1 MGINSPQ
8 FPKPEG
14 LFDRLIQFSI
24 RNAIWVMLFVMT
36 WIAVGI
42 WSYQK
47 LPIDAVPDIT
57 NTQVQINTQ
66 ANGYT
71 ALEVEQRIT
80 YPIETAMA
88 GIPDLEQTRSISRY
102 GLSQVTII
110 FKDGTDIYWARQLIN
125 QRLQEADGQLPDAVD
140 PVMSPISTGLG
151 EIYQWVVKAKPDA
164 KKEDGTPYSAMD
176 LREIQ
181 DWIVRPQLQRVKG
194 VAEINSIGGYNKT
207 YIVSPDLKRLQQLQ
221 ISLPAFQTA
230 LQENN
235 ENRGAGFIEENG
247 QQLTVRVPGMLSTV
261 EDIQNITVSVK
272 NGLPIRVADVA
283 SVAIG
288 HDLRTGA
295 ATYNGEETV
304 LGIAMMMMGENS
316 RTVAQAV
323 DSKIKEI
330 QLTLPK
336 GVEIETVYD
345 RTSLVNKAIKTV
357 QKNLIEGAILVIV
370 ILFIFLGNFRAALI
384 TACVIPLSMLFT
396 LTGMAEQNISANLMS
411 LGALDFGI
419 IVDGA
424 VVIVEN
430 CIRRLAEAQHHAG
443 RLLTRQ
449 ERFKEVFLAAKQARK
464 PLLFGQAIIMV
475 VYLPIFALTGVEA
488 KMFHPMAMTVVM
500 ALLGAMI
507 LSVTFVP
514 AAVAL
519 FITGEVKEKESR
531 WMQGLK
537 RKYQQILDGA
547 YQFKMV
553 LVALAVSILVLTGV
567 LTTQIGSEFAPQ
579 LSEGDFALQQMRSPS
594 TGLEQSLRMQEN
606 TEKLIMKNFSEVK
619 AVFARTGTAEV
630 ATDVMPPNIS
640 DAVILL
646 KPRDQWEN
654 PKETIDELRSRMQ
667 AFLETIPG
675 NNSEF
680 SQPIELRFNELISGV
695 RSDVGIKVFGDDM
708 NVLNTQAQA
717 IAQKVQKISGA
728 TAVKVEQTTGLPVL
742 NVDINHALA
751 AQYGLSVK
759 TIQDVVAASVGG
771 QNVGQILQGDRR
783 FDFEIRLPDEQRTVQ
798 NLAQLPIQLPNGGLI
813 QLQDV
818 AKVETISGMSQ
829 VGRENGKRRVIV
841 TANVEGRDL
850 GSFVQE
856 LQATLKQQ
864 PLPAGYWLEFGGQ
877 FENLA
882 SAAARMQI
890 VIPLALITIF
900 ILLMAVFHNF
910 KESLLVFSGV
920 PFALSGGLVALWLRD
935 IPLSMSAGV
944 GFIALSGVAVLN
956 GLVMLSFIKEL
967 REQFNVHKA
976 TWQGAILRLRPVL
989 MTAFVASLGF
999 IPMAIATGTGA
1010 EVQRPLATVVI
1021 GGIISSTLLTLLIL
1035 PVVYR
1040 WMNEAKEAKSQET
1053 AI

>member
-1 MGINSPQ
+1 MVINSPQ

-357 QKNLIEGAILVIV
+357 QKNLVEGAILVIV

-537 RKYQQILDGA
+537 RKYQQILDWA

-553 LVALAVSILVLTGV
+553 VVALAVSILVLTGV

-783 FDFEIRLPDEQRTVQ
+783 FDFEIRLPDEQRTAQ

-976 TWQGAILRLRPVL
+976 TWLGAILRLRPVL

>member
-125 QRLQEADGQLPDAVD
+125 QRLQEADGQLPDTVD

-221 ISLPAFQTA
+221 ISLPAFQAA

-537 RKYQQILDGA
+537 RKYQQILDWA

-553 LVALAVSILVLTGV
+553 VVALAVSILVLTGV

-579 LSEGDFALQQMRSPS
+579 LREGDFALQQMRSPS

-783 FDFEIRLPDEQRTVQ
+783 FDFEIRLPDEQRTAQ

-900 ILLMAVFHNF
+900 ILLMAVFHNL